1 MAAFTD
7 DFTGTNDDL
16 LEDRTGWTLTTYGG
30 YRMTV
35 FGNDITP
42 RAGGGG
48 AGYSLWTCTD
58 QGSANHYTQVRDKTF
73 YTSADGYWC
82 CRLVDIDNFIGWY
95 CPGSA
100 QTGSR
105 LMKMVATSIT
115 DLVSFQGADEDL
127 IKVTCDGNS
136 IEIYQDG
143 GQVGTTQT
151 VTDHNTETSQGT
163 VQGVALGGY
172 QMWDDFE
179 AGPMAAGYTLECAA
193 GSYAITGATLAPK
206 HDKKIATTA
215 GSYAVTG
222 ATLAPKHDKKIAT
235 TAGTYAVTGSTLAP
249 IHAKKIATAA
259 GTYAITGVAADV
271 LHNKKIAITAGVYAL
286 TGAEATLTYSAGVTA
301 IYGDG
306 WHMFQLMS
314 QN

>member
-16 LEDRTGWTLTTYGG
+16 LEDRTGWTLTTDGG

-35 FGNDITP
+35 FGNEITP
-42 RAGGGG
+42 RAAGGGS
-48 AGYSLWTCTD
+48 GYSLWTCTD

-95 CPGSA
+95 CPGSGG
-100 QTGSR
+100 TGSR

-163 VQGVALGGY
+163 VQGVALGEV

-235 TAGTYAVTGSTLAP
+235 TAGTYAVTGATLAP
-249 IHAKKIATAA
+249 THDKKIATAA

-271 LHNKKIAITAGVYAL
+271 LHNKKIATTAGVYAL
-286 TGAEATLTYSAGVTA
+286 TGVEATLTYSGGVTA